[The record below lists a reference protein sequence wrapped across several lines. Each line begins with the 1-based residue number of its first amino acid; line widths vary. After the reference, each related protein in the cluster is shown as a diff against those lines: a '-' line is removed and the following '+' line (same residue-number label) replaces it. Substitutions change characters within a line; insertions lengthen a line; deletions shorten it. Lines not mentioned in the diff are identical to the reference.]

1 MITLYDFAVNAPNKS
16 ISPFTWRVRLAL
28 NIKGIKHQTE
38 WLDFPKI
45 EEQSKKLGIPP
56 SEIKPDGKPFYSIPA
71 IYDPS
76 TNTRISDS
84 LKIIEYLDKTYPDK
98 PQIIAPGTSI
108 LNASFSWAFG
118 KSVFTLFPLVA
129 PHMIANSTPEASS
142 IFRARFEG
150 RVKMTLEEFENDKAL
165 PAKLWA
171 EAEEAF
177 TTASAWF
184 KTPDGQERLQ
194 PWIMGREITFA
205 DLIVWGALAWA
216 VYGTGGE
223 DEATMSESSST
234 ATLIDFAS
242 TSLAANY
249 TSFYAKIVDDVFT
262 EEECTELIKLAS
274 TAPHE
279 WKPAGL
285 STTGPTQT
293 VHTDFR
299 NSDRALVFDDRV
311 AAKIYERLRPLVPEI
326 HEISPTGEWSLIT
339 GKAGRKQG
347 PTWKLVSFL
356 RYGPGHY
363 FKPHCDGLV
372 ELEEEN
378 QKAFVTLHMYLN
390 DRDEN
395 GVKLE
400 GGSTR
405 FWTPNKKHFLDVEPK
420 IGRVLV
426 FQQRMLVHS
435 GEEVLAGM
443 KYTMRSDFMFEQT
456 P

>member
-1 MITLYDFAVNAPNKS
+1 MITLYDFAVNPPNKS
-16 ISPFTWRVRLAL
+16 ISPFAWRVRLAL

-38 WLDFPKI
+38 WLDYPKI

-84 LKIIEYLDKTYPDK
+84 LKIIEYLDKTYPDT
-98 PQIIAPGTSI
+98 PQIITPGTSI
-108 LNASFSWAFG
+108 LNASFSWAIG
-118 KSVFTLFPLVA
+118 KSIFTLYPLVA
-129 PHMIANSTPEASS
+129 PHMISNSTGETSS

-165 PAKLWA
+165 PAKIWA
-171 EAEEAF
+171 ESEEAF

-194 PWIMGREITFA
+194 PWIMGQEITFA
-205 DLIVWGALAWA
+205 DLIVGAALAWA
-216 VYGTGGE
+216 VYSTGGE
-223 DEATMSESSST
+223 DAE
-234 ATLIDFAS
+234 
-242 TSLAANY
+242 
-249 TSFYAKIVDDVFT
+249 
-262 EEECTELIKLAS
+262 
-274 TAPHE
+274 
-279 WKPAGL
+279 PAGL
-285 STTGPTQT
+285 STTEPTQT

-299 NSDRALVFDDRV
+299 DSDRALVFDDRV
-311 AAKIYERLRPLVPEI
+311 AAKTYEHLRPLVPEI
-326 HEISPTGEWSLIT
+326 HEISPTGEWPLIT
-339 GKAGRKQG
+339 GKAVRKQG

-390 DRDEN
+390 DRDQN
-395 GVKLE
+395 GVKLQ

-420 IGRVLV
+420 I
-426 FQQRMLVHS
+426 
-435 GEEVLAGM
+435 
-443 KYTMRSDFMFEQT
+443 
-456 P
+456 